1 MLYRKQRAPLNL
13 WLILGTAVLALA
25 LGFLAGRM
33 TAPPATL
40 AALVAPD
47 RQHLRQASG
56 ALDIV
61 DLEYARALQGN
72 AQSAAASLSAVQRA
86 QSDVARLQVLKQV
99 MPTQVRAAEE
109 ALAGLGRAI
118 QQREGQDK
126 VTRLI
131 REVRDRL
138 TPLSVPTSSTQQMNP
153 RGTRLPWSQRET
165 FLRSA
170 GTS

>member
-13 WLILGTAVLALA
+13 WLTLGTGVLALA

-47 RQHLRQASG
+47 QQHLRQASG

-72 AQSAAASLSAVQRA
+72 AQSAAASWNAVQQA
-86 QSDVARLQVLKQV
+86 QADVAQVQVLRQV
-99 MPTQVRAAEE
+99 MPAQVRAAQE
-109 ALAGLGRAI
+109 ALSGLGRAVKQQKGKSRIAQLI
-118 QQREGQDK
+118 QDVRE
-126 VTRLI
+126 RL
-131 REVRDRL
+131 RV
-138 TPLSVPTSSTQQMNP
+138 LSVPA
-153 RGTRLPWSQRET
+153 L
-165 FLRSA
+165 
-170 GTS
+170 